1 VGVTATDLAYIPM
14 SPVLESTLAR
24 GVEFAGTAGAEE
36 TTLEH
41 LLVALCDDPDAIAVL
56 QASAIDNDRLR
67 ADVMSRAAPEGP
79 LDQDTPTGAVGV
91 SYDVK
96 RILEAAAAAAK
107 GSRRREIN
115 GAIVLAA
122 IVGDGRSLA
131 SDLLQAHGLT
141 FDAAIRALQ
150 AALAASSEVRSP
162 APAADDVLAR
172 ARERVQSRSAP
183 SLRELMGDAKRGVT
197 PQPPAA
203 LDMADQQSSVP
214 RHEPEMPALTM
225 PRSMPRE
232 ADEANSDHA
241 KEKAPQDLHAAE
253 PHEDVHQTIPGE
265 AGAPGLAIPTAF
277 QTGISQGRPAWPNA
291 PEPPDTQAPRAP
303 GMPAAGGHPAP
314 EPAFAPTSEL
324 FPGQGGEIPDF
335 IRQRKSTVTPPPI
348 PPAPPMPVRAPA
360 ASVATSALQVPS
372 PVHPQIQ
379 SGLRADTAR
388 PHAPPPVQQRAPAK
402 RGKRSAGGKVEA
414 GKLAENIPRAMRIGK
429 TVRVEVRIAKA
440 SIRGLE
446 GDLAGPSVGPRSA
459 GSSPKAVAVRIR
471 APEGGFHIETASPET
486 LWIESNSDFA
496 DDDVASW
503 RFLITPNERGWS
515 PLQIIA
521 SARTIGP
528 DGLAAEAALPDQTVD
543 VKVRR
548 NPKRLFTK
556 VVSWGIAALIGGLLA
571 TFGQPVAKLL
581 GLMAQNLTQ

>member
-1 VGVTATDLAYIPM
+1 LGDYVGVTATDLAHIPM

-24 GVEFAGTAGAEE
+24 GVEFAASTGAEE
-36 TTLEH
+36 TALEH

-56 QASAIDNDRLR
+56 QASAIDNDHLR
-67 ADVMSRAAPEGP
+67 ADVMSRAVPEGP
-79 LDQDTPTGAVGV
+79 SDQGAPSGAVGV

-131 SDLLQAHGLT
+131 ADLLQAHGLT

-150 AALAASSEVRSP
+150 AALAASSEVRPP

-183 SLRELMGDAKRGVT
+183 SLRELMGDAKRLAT
-197 PQPPAA
+197 QPPAG
-203 LDMADQQSSVP
+203 LDTTNQPPAPQ
-214 RHEPEMPALTM
+214 HEPETLALTM
-225 PRSMPRE
+225 PRSMPPE
-232 ADEANSDHA
+232 SDEENADSIE
-241 KEKAPQDLHAAE
+241 EMVPQDQRPAE
-253 PHEDVHQTIPGE
+253 PHKEMHQQTTHGETAVLGPAVHTG
-265 AGAPGLAIPTAF
+265 F
-277 QTGISQGRPAWPNA
+277 QSGSSQGRPEWPNA
-291 PEPPDTQAPRAP
+291 LQPLDTQAPRAP
-303 GMPAAGGHPAP
+303 GMPAAGGHPMS
-314 EPAFAPTSEL
+314 EPAFPPTSGP
-324 FPGQGGEIPDF
+324 FPGGGEIPDF

-348 PPAPPMPVRAPA
+348 PPAPPMPGRAPA
-360 ASVATSALQVPS
+360 ASVAASALQVPS
-372 PVHPQIQ
+372 PGHPQIQ

-388 PHAPPPVQQRAPAK
+388 PQVQQRAPAK
-402 RGKRSAGGKVEA
+402 RGKRSAAGKVEA

-429 TVRVEVRIAKA
+429 TARVEVRIAKA

-446 GDLAGPSVGPRSA
+446 GDLAGPSAGPRSA
-459 GSSPKAVAVRIR
+459 GSSPKAMAVRIR
-471 APEGGFHIETASPET
+471 APEGGFYIETASPET
-486 LWIESNSDFA
+486 LWIESNSDFS
-496 DDDVASW
+496 DDDAASW
-503 RFLITPNERGWS
+503 RFLITPHERGWL

-543 VKVRR
+543 IKVRR
-548 NPKRLFTK
+548 NPKRVLTK
-556 VVSWGIAALIGGLLA
+556 VMGWGVAALIGGLLA
-571 TFGQPVAKLL
+571 TFGRPVAELL

>member
-14 SPVLESTLAR
+14 SPVLESSLAR

-79 LDQDTPTGAVGV
+79 SGQATPEAGVGV

-122 IVGDGRSLA
+122 LVGDGRSLA

-150 AALAASSEVRSP
+150 AALAASSEVRAP

-183 SLRELMGDAKRGVT
+183 SLRELMGDAKRLDS
-197 PQPPAA
+197 PIHQP
-203 LDMADQQSSVP
+203 SVP
-214 RHEPEMPALTM
+214 RGEPETPALTM
-225 PRSMPRE
+225 PHPTPLK
-232 ADEANSDHA
+232 ADEASADDA
-241 KEKAPQDLHAAE
+241 EEKAAQGLHAVE
-253 PHEDVHQTIPGE
+253 PHDDAHQQTTPVETGV
-265 AGAPGLAIPTAF
+265 PDLAAPTAF
-277 QTGISQGRPAWPNA
+277 QTGIGQERPAWPNSPA
-291 PEPPDTQAPRAP
+291 SPNTQAPRAP
-303 GMPAAGGHPAP
+303 GLSVAGGHPVPELAFPSAP
-314 EPAFAPTSEL
+314 GL
-324 FPGQGGEIPDF
+324 FPAQGGEIPDF

-348 PPAPPMPVRAPA
+348 PTAPPMPGRPPA

-372 PVHPQIQ
+372 PGHPQVQ
-379 SGLRADTAR
+379 PGLRADTAR
-388 PHAPPPVQQRAPAK
+388 PHAPQRAPAK
-402 RGKRSAGGKVEA
+402 RSKRSAAGKVEA
-414 GKLAENIPRAMRIGK
+414 GKLAENIPRAMRVGK

-440 SIRGLE
+440 SIRALE
-446 GDLAGPSVGPRSA
+446 GDLAGPSAGPRPV
-459 GSSPKAVAVRIR
+459 GSSPKAMAVRVR
-471 APEGGFHIETASPET
+471 APEGGFYIETASPET
-486 LWIESNSDFA
+486 LWIESNSGFA
-496 DDDVASW
+496 DDDVANW
-503 RFLITPNERGWS
+503 RFLITPQERGWS
-515 PLQIIA
+515 SLQIIA
-521 SARTIGP
+521 SARTVGA

-548 NPKRLFTK
+548 NPKRVLTK
-556 VVSWGIAALIGGLLA
+556 VMGWGIAALIGGLLA
-571 TFGQPVAKLL
+571 TFGRPVAELL